1 MKGLLCIFLALAL
14 GGLVRPQSDFQLEQP
29 GRCSPVLFTQFSGG
43 WYSIG
48 LASDAPWFQEKKAV
62 MKMSTVVVAPTGD
75 GNLEVTYTYPRQ
87 DQCETRKSSFL
98 RTEQPG
104 LFSYTSPR
112 SGSVHTVQVLDINR
126 HEYAL
131 LLAKT
136 AKGAG
141 TSTMVTLYGRSRQL
155 RPELQE
161 KFRQAALAEGL
172 APEDVLILPQTDQ
185 CMPESV

>member
-1 MKGLLCIFLALAL
+1 MVQHRLGLGCSLVPGEEGRDEDEHR
-14 GGLVRPQSDFQLEQP
+14 GGGPHRRRE
-29 GRCSPVLFTQFSGG
+29 SGG
-43 WYSIG
+43 H
-48 LASDAPWFQEKKAV
+48 LHLP
-62 MKMSTVVVAPTGD
+62 
-75 GNLEVTYTYPRQ
+75 Q

-172 APEDVLILPQTDQ
+172 APEDVLILPQTGTWHVVAAVSNCSTFQ
-185 CMPESV
+185 SMRGVMKTSVAKVTALPDGDMSILTGFPV

>member
-1 MKGLLCIFLALAL
+1 GGGGDPPGGGRRTLGCSGAIF
-14 GGLVRPQSDFQLEQP
+14 QP
-29 GRCSPVLFTQFSGG
+29 PSQAEEAPNRTPVLFTQFSGG

-62 MKMSTVVVAPTGD
+62 MKMRRPDQWAGPPRCGAERPPGASLAQPSVSG
-75 GNLEVTYTYPRQ
+75 RQ

-112 SGSVHTVQVLDINR
+112 ERAPPATLGRL
-126 HEYAL
+126 
-131 LLAKT
+131 
-136 AKGAG
+136 GA
-141 TSTMVTLYGRSRQL
+141 RR
-155 RPELQE
+155 E

-172 APEDVLILPQTDQ
+172 APEDVLILPQTG
-185 CMPESV
+185 MSRGGAL

>member
-1 MKGLLCIFLALAL
+1 INSCPAG
-14 GGLVRPQSDFQLEQP
+14 SQP
-29 GRCSPVLFTQFSGG
+29 HTPVLFTQFSGG

-75 GNLEVTYTYPRQ
+75 GNLETNGPLAPNPTWLPTASLPEAGPPRCGAERPPGASLAQPSVSGRQ

-98 RTEQPG
+98 RTEQ
-104 LFSYTSPR
+104 
-112 SGSVHTVQVLDINR
+112 
-126 HEYAL
+126 
-131 LLAKT
+131 
-136 AKGAG
+136 
-141 TSTMVTLYGRSRQL
+141 SRQL

-172 APEDVLILPQTDQ
+172 APEDVLILPQTG
-185 CMPESV
+185 MSRGGAL